1 MKSRLVFITQAYD
14 PAATILG
21 VTRDWVAALARRCDG
36 VDVIAGAAPAPR
48 LGPAGVRVAS
58 LGKERGVGRA
68 GQTLRLA
75 RALATSVPRAG
86 AVFVH
91 MVPRLVLLA
100 YPFAALARR
109 PLALWY
115 AQGGLDPSLRLASR
129 LASHI
134 LTPTRDSFPLRGAA
148 VDRRLTV
155 TGHGVDTARYAPDA
169 TPPATP
175 PRMLAAGRLSPSK
188 RYALLLKAAA
198 RLPDLDW
205 RLRIAGPPLYPSDR
219 AHAATLQRLAA
230 DLGIADLVEFAGDI
244 PYQHMPAEYRAAW
257 VLAHTSAT
265 GSLDKVVLEAMACGT
280 PVLSTAASSRTAF
293 GALADTLWCPDESP
307 EAVAGALANLL
318 HWSPAR
324 RLDAGMAARAVVERD
339 HSLDTWAQRV
349 VRLLGVG

>member
-1 MKSRLVFITQAYD
+1 MMSRLVFITQAYD

-21 VTRDWVAALARRCDG
+21 VTRDWVDALARHCDG
-36 VDVIAGAAPAPR
+36 VDVIAGSAPLPR
-48 LGPAGVRVAS
+48 LPSTSVRVAS

-115 AQGGLDPSLRLASR
+115 AQGGVDPSLRLASR
-129 LASHI
+129 LARHI

-148 VDRRLTV
+148 IERRLTV
-155 TGHGVDTARYAPDA
+155 TGHGVDTSRYAPDA

-175 PRMLAAGRLSPSK
+175 SRILAAGRLSPSK
-188 RYALLLKAAA
+188 RYDLLLNATA
-198 RLPDLDW
+198 RLPDRAWL
-205 RLRIAGPPLYPSDR
+205 LRIAGPPLYPSDQ
-219 AHAATLQRLAA
+219 AHATSLQDLAA
-230 DLGIADLVEFAGDI
+230 NLGIAAQVEFAGAI
-244 PYQHMPAEYRAAW
+244 PYQRMPAEYRAAW
-257 VLAHTSAT
+257 VLGHTSAT

-280 PVLSTAASSRTAF
+280 PVLSTAASSRTAL
-293 GALADTLWCPDESP
+293 GTLADTLWCPDQSP
-307 EAVAGALANLL
+307 DAVAGALANVLR
-318 HWSPAR
+318 WSPAR
-324 RLDAGMAARAVVERD
+324 RQEVGTAARAIVERD
-339 HSLDTWAQRV
+339 HGLDTWARRV